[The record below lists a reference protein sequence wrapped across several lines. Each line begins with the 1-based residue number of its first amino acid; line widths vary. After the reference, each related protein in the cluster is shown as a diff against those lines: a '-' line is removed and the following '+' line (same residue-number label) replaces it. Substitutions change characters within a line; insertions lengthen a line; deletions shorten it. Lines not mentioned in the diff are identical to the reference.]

1 MCQGDENLGWA
12 ELQRLYPSG
21 WGSSSLQSLP
31 SSENPPPWISALHKA
46 AQLRPHTHQVHRLAF
61 LFCLPH
67 PRPALSHLSL
77 SEKETVWVPCRV
89 SAPTFSPLSEMC
101 KQQRQLL
108 GERHGCSHH
117 RSDPASHPGPR
128 QAARAG
134 DTQHL
139 SWGEGDESLE
149 NRPRHRA
156 RAGRRWSCEAS
167 IFGSGGIG
175 VIRAARSSLPT
186 QK

>member
-1 MCQGDENLGWA
+1 MAGQNCRGCTPLGFA
-12 ELQRLYPSG
+12 GEEVPAFRACLAVRIPLPA
-21 WGSSSLQSLP
+21 SLP
-31 SSENPPPWISALHKA
+31 RGHTRSSP
-46 AQLRPHTHQVHRLAF
+46 AQTSHTPGAQTGTPV
-61 LFCLPH
+61 
-67 PRPALSHLSL
+67 LSPIPQASPLSPQSSWL
-77 SEKETVWVPCRV
+77 CSEMVWVPCRV
-89 SAPTFSPLSEMC
+89 SAPAFSPLSEMC
-101 KQQRQLL
+101 KQQRLLL
-108 GERHGCSHH
+108 GERHRCSCH
-117 RSDPASHPGPR
+117 RSSPASHPGPR

-139 SWGEGDESLE
+139 SRGEGDESLE

-175 VIRAARSSLPT
+175 VIRATRSSLPT